1 MRRALTKSFV
11 LVLTVGILIC
21 AVVSSVIFDVALTN
35 TKKRELSN
43 LAMILA
49 DEFDPEEDHDAQAK
63 RWAAHDSDIRVTIIA
78 SDGTVTGDSQVD
90 YTTMENHSDRE
101 ELQNVGSQQVTIR
114 TSSTLNTK
122 MMYAA
127 ILTADGYYI
136 RLSQQYNGVLTDLAS
151 FAPAIVLAAA
161 LALAFSVALANRMM
175 TSITDPLLD
184 MNKSLTRVKDGTAML
199 NAEQYPF
206 EELRDMAEKINS
218 LAEDVS
224 THIQNLQNEKN
235 KLAYILDS
243 MREGVVL
250 LDEHQQIMMI
260 NYSACRT
267 FHCSKEVQ
275 GRYLLQVT
283 RDKAIMDGTAQVL
296 DAQKDQKVTFEQ
308 KGRIWEVC
316 FTAVGAY
323 PGLEHGMILTLNDV
337 TEHQQATQMRQE
349 FFSNASHEL
358 KTPLTAIRGSAELLC
373 SDLPLDRETQQE
385 LLDRILKETERMTT
399 LIEDIIMLSRIESRS
414 LADDLQTVDF
424 SSIVCTA
431 ADEVHLLAEQ
441 NQLTLHLDTE
451 PVLLQGSRKNLYE
464 LASNLIVNAVKY
476 NRPGGKVDIQLHPQ
490 GEQLCFCVRNDGDP
504 IPLNQQDRVFE
515 RFYRVD
521 KGRSRAVGGT
531 GLGLS
536 IVKHVVE
543 AMGGKVSLSS
553 DALHGTTVTVWLPLS
568 SHSLPALP
576 SF

>member
-1 MRRALTKSFV
+1 MKRALTRAFV
-11 LVLTVGILIC
+11 LVLVVGLLIC
-21 AVVSSVIFDVALTN
+21 AVASAVIFDVALTN
-35 TKKRELSN
+35 TKEQELSN

-49 DEFDPEEDHDAQAK
+49 DEFDPDEDHDAQAK
-63 RWAAHDSDIRVTIIA
+63 QWAAHDGDIRVTIIA
-78 SDGTVTGDSQVD
+78 EDGTVTGDSQVD
-90 YTTMENHSDRE
+90 YTTMENHADRE

-114 TSSTLNTK
+114 TSATLNTK

-127 ILTADGYYI
+127 ILTRDGYYI
-136 RLSQQYNGVLTDLAS
+136 RLSQQYDGVLADLIS

-161 LALAFSVALANRMM
+161 LALAVSVAMANRMM

-199 NAEQYPF
+199 DAEQYPF

-283 RDKAIMDGTAQVL
+283 RDQAIMDGTAQVL
-296 DAQKDQKVTFEQ
+296 DAQQDQKVTFEQ

-358 KTPLTAIRGSAELLC
+358 KTPITAIRGSAELLC
-373 SDLPLDRETQQE
+373 SDLPLDKETQQE
-385 LLDRILKETERMTT
+385 LLGRILKETERMTT

-414 LADDLQTVDF
+414 RADDLQVVDF

-431 ADEVHLLAEQ
+431 ADEVRLLAEQ
-441 NQLTLHLDTE
+441 NELTIQMDTE
-451 PVLLQGSRKNLYE
+451 QVMLQGSRKNLYE

-490 GEQLCFCVRNDGDP
+490 GEQLCFRVRNDGDP

-543 AMGGKVSLSS
+543 SMGGKVSLSS
-553 DALHGTTVTVWLPLS
+553 DALHGTTFTVWLPLS
-568 SHSLPALP
+568 THSLPNP
-576 SF
+576 ISN